1 MQPSKRPHRR
11 SGSTGLTFV
20 APTNRHCRANQS
32 FHFRSVYLG
41 LPTPGFQRSVWSDDS
56 VISVLLQIP
65 EIKLPC
71 SQQVWDG
78 ILKCWRQSVFAG
90 GDSLCAGG
98 GATAGDIKAATHQQS
113 IKNRYQQVRI
123 GMRTLGFKRYIHSP
137 DFTRDVLPIPDTSVP
152 YSKRAWDRVVR
163 HWRRSLHLY
172 DACPPPVAVARDST
186 PKRRHTPAL
195 REVNRCMSV
204 ISPVE
209 MGFPVV
215 QLMSAQT
222 WSQKGHR
229 WPFRNSYSEWDN
241 RLSTASSDIP
251 SA

>member
-1 MQPSKRPHRR
+1 MTFSSLLHSVVTVMQPSKGPHRR
-11 SGSTGLTFV
+11 SGSTT
-20 APTNRHCRANQS
+20 AYCRVNQS
-32 FHFRSVYLG
+32 FHFRSVCLG

-90 GDSLCAGG
+90 DSLCAGG
-98 GATAGDIKAATHQQS
+98 GATAGDIKAATHQKS

-137 DFTRDVLPIPDTSVP
+137 DFTWDVLPIPDTSVP

-172 DACPPPVAVARDST
+172 DARPPPVAVARDST
-186 PKRRHTPAL
+186 PKRKHTSAL

-204 ISPVE
+204 ISPAE
-209 MGFPVV
+209 MGFPMV
-215 QLMSAQT
+215 QLMSAQP
-222 WSQKGHR
+222 WS
-229 WPFRNSYSEWDN
+229 
-241 RLSTASSDIP
+241 
-251 SA
+251 